1 MYLHLIDRF
10 KKYFIM
16 DFHHTLKVAA
26 DPEEVFAALT
36 IPFQI
41 ELWSGYPAD
50 MKAEKGYVFSLWE
63 GDITGV
69 NLDVKVNKLLVQEWF
84 FGEQE
89 EQSVVRIEL
98 KKEGSYTVVDLNH
111 TNIPEDVFEEITEG
125 WREYYLGAIK
135 GMLEM
140 Y

>member
-1 MYLHLIDRF
+1 
-10 KKYFIM
+10 M
-16 DFHHTLKVAA
+16 DFHYTLEIAA

-36 IPFQI
+36 TPFQI

-50 MKAEKGYVFSLWE
+50 MKAEAGYLFSLWE

-69 NLDVKVNKLLVQEWF
+69 NLEVKPGKLLVQEWF

-98 KKEGSYTVVDLNH
+98 KKAGGRTLVALEH
-111 TNIPEDVFEEITEG
+111 THIPEDVYDEITEG
-125 WREYYLGAIK
+125 WREYYLGVVK